1 MTLEAYATLAI
12 LIGLFGLLIKTKL
25 PPAAIFVGALTL
37 VITLRLA
44 PPEECLRGFSNSG
57 MLTIGVLFMVAA
69 GMYTTGAIGIVSEK
83 LIGLPKTLFGCQIR
97 MLPPVAIGS
106 AFLNNTP
113 IVAMMIPIIRDL
125 SRTAKLPAKRLY
137 IPLSF
142 ASILGGACT
151 LIGTATNLMLA
162 GMVSDQVAHGNPAA
176 PPMREI
182 QMFDTAW
189 VAVPATVLGLA
200 FMMVL
205 GKWLLP
211 GEKSEEEF
219 ALHQKRHY
227 RVAFVVEKKGRLV
240 GKTFG
245 DVGFTSSGGCDLIR
259 VSLDRGAYEIPISSD
274 YVMKGGE
281 LLTFSCDIDHLPDLW
296 AIIGLVPYNTIGKME
311 SERYTHT
318 LVEAVVS
325 PEGTMVGRRVSEML
339 IPDSPYRIWV
349 VAISRRGKTPD
360 ERISQTVLEAGD
372 DLVMEVDDAFFQEH
386 RNEEEFLMIRRLRG
400 AHIQRA
406 DRAAAATIITVAM
419 VAIVTLGWMSM
430 LNAALLATGAMLFTG
445 CLTLRE
451 AGRSISYSTLIVMAA
466 AIGLEAAVDHTG
478 LAENIAHVL
487 ASMGGT
493 NPFVALAAVFVGAV
507 FLSNFIAHAAAV
519 ALMFPIALSMAADL
533 GTSFMPFAIVIMLGA
548 SYSFISPTGYQTNL
562 MIYGPGGYKFTD
574 FFKIG
579 IPLTILVGIVS
590 VLLTPVFFAF

>member
-12 LIGLFGLLIKTKL
+12 LVGLFGLLIKTKL
-25 PPAAIFVGALTL
+25 PPAAIFMGALTL
-37 VITLRLA
+37 VITFRLA

-69 GMYTTGAIGIVSEK
+69 GMYTTGAIGMVSEK
-83 LIGLPKTLFGCQIR
+83 LIGLPKTLLGCQLK
-97 MLPPVAIGS
+97 MLPPVALGS

-162 GMVSDQVAHGNPAA
+162 GMVSDQIAQNNPAA
-176 PPMREI
+176 PVMRAI

-189 VAVPATVLGLA
+189 VALPATILGLA
-200 FMMVL
+200 FMML
-205 GKWLLP
+205 CGKWLLP
-211 GEKSEEEF
+211 SEKSEEEH
-219 ALHQKRHY
+219 AYHQKRHY
-227 RVAFVVEKKGRLV
+227 RVAFTVEKQGRLV
-240 GKTFG
+240 GKTFQDAG
-245 DVGFTSSGGCDLIR
+245 LTGSGGCKLMR
-259 VSLDRGAYEIPISSD
+259 LSLDRGDHGTQITPD
-274 YVMKGGE
+274 YVMRGGE
-281 LLTFSCDIDHLPDLW
+281 VLTFSCDIDHLPDLW
-296 AIIGLVPYNTIGKME
+296 AVIGLLPYNTIGKME

-325 PEGTMVGRRVSEML
+325 PHGTMVGRRVSELL

-349 VAISRRGKTPD
+349 VAISRDGKTPD
-360 ERISQTVLEAGD
+360 ERISRTVIEAGD
-372 DLVMEVDDAFFQEH
+372 DIVMEVDDAFFHEH
-386 RNEEEFLMIRRLRG
+386 RNETEFLMVRRLRG

-406 DRAAAATIITVAM
+406 DRAAAATIITIAM
-419 VAIVTLGWMSM
+419 IAIVTLGWLSM
-430 LNAALLATGAMLFTG
+430 VNAALLATGAMLFSG
-445 CLTLRE
+445 CMTLRE
-451 AGRSISYSTLIVMAA
+451 AARSISYSTLIVMAA
-466 AIGLEAAVDHTG
+466 AIGLESAVDHTG
-478 LAENIAHVL
+478 LAENIAHLL
-487 ASMGGT
+487 ALMGGT
-493 NPFVALAAVFVGAV
+493 NPFVALTAVFIGAV

-519 ALMFPIALSMAADL
+519 ALMFPIALSMATDL
-533 GTSFMPFAIVIMLGA
+533 GISFMPFAIIIMLGA

-562 MIYGPGGYKFTD
+562 MIYGPGGYEFTD

-579 IPLTILVGIVS
+579 IPLTIVVGIVS
-590 VLLTPVFFAF
+590 VLLTPLFFNF